1 MNTNIAIIRDKLD
14 VYGKPFVQKELLLK
28 ILEKFAPN
36 YSINDLCTKWLL
48 IPIKRGKRYIN
59 NKSKKFINPFVVGD
73 LYMRDDIYMFGWIS
87 IYNKYG
93 LSEQIAERHTI
104 YNTKYSWK
112 KIIGKCKFIFVR
124 QRENFFYDIVQE
136 KVDEYEYKSMS
147 KERAFIQLLKEN
159 KQFTTIP
166 FMINK
171 DKLQKIA
178 KKYTNQSLYTQI
190 QQLCL

>member
-1 MNTNIAIIRDKLD
+1 M
-14 VYGKPFVQKELLLK
+14 
-28 ILEKFAPN
+28 
-36 YSINDLCTKWLL
+36 
-48 IPIKRGKRYIN
+48 
-59 NKSKKFINPFVVGD
+59 
-73 LYMRDDIYMFGWIS
+73 
-87 IYNKYG
+87 
-93 LSEQIAERHTI
+93 
-104 YNTKYSWK
+104 
-112 KIIGKCKFIFVR
+112 R